1 MTANFESRSAQPRPP
16 IHSPKI
22 HLWIPSVLGKPGQ
35 GIPRWLIV
43 GLTGILLMVGLS
55 LWHSPLRAQSIQSLE
70 QQQQQLQQQLRT
82 NQEAIQQLQQ
92 QESTARQQMGQI
104 RTSITSTN
112 TRIADNEYRLQQA
125 QRSLEQAQ
133 QQLEEM
139 EVNLRRQQAGTAARL
154 RYLQRQGSERWWALL
169 LSSRDLNEFFDRR
182 HQLHLLI
189 EADRALISQMQ
200 ETTRQIDQQR
210 IALERQRNEIALI
223 IQELAAQ
230 RNQLQEQA
238 VAHEQMIGRI
248 TGQRSAYEAAQ
259 QRLEADTQRL
269 TGLIQQL
276 IAQQTQSSGGG
287 DPAQGTGRLVRP
299 VGGPVTSGF
308 GWRIHPVYG
317 TRRLHAGI
325 DFGVAT
331 GTPVQAADTGT
342 VIFAGW
348 YGGYGNTVIIN
359 HGGGITTL
367 YAHNS
372 RLSVG
377 QGQQVQRGQVVAG
390 SGSTGLSTGPH
401 VHFEVRVNGQ
411 PVDPARYL

>member
-1 MTANFESRSAQPRPP
+1 MTAKSYLNPEPAPTLR
-16 IHSPKI
+16 
-22 HLWIPSVLGKPGQ
+22 IPTRIGLAVA
-35 GIPRWLIV
+35 GILIALILMA
-43 GLTGILLMVGLS
+43 GLTLGHAPIQ
-55 LWHSPLRAQSIQSLE
+55 AQSIQNLE
-70 QQQQQLQQQLRT
+70 QQQQQLQQQLRS

-92 QESTARQQMGQI
+92 QESTARQQMGVI
-104 RTSITSTN
+104 RSSLESTN

-133 QQLEEM
+133 QQLEAM

-154 RYLQRQGSERWWALL
+154 RYLQRQGAERWWALL
-169 LSSRDLNEFFDRR
+169 LSSQDLNEFFDRR

-189 EADRALISQMQ
+189 EADRTLIAQMQ
-200 ETTRQIDQQR
+200 ETTRQIDAQR

-230 RNQLQEQA
+230 RNQLQQQA
-238 VAHEQMIGRI
+238 VAHEEMIGRI
-248 TGQRSAYEAAQ
+248 TNQRAAYEAAQ
-259 QRLEADTQRL
+259 QRLEADSGRL

-276 IAQQTQSSGGG
+276 IAEQTRASGSG
-287 DPAQGTGRLVRP
+287 DPVQGTGRLVRP

-308 GWRIHPVYG
+308 GWRIHPVYR

-331 GTPVQAADTGT
+331 GTSVQAADRGT

-348 YGGYGNTVIIN
+348 YGAYGNTVIIN
-359 HGGGITTL
+359 HGGGLTTL

-372 RLSVG
+372 RVLAG
-377 QGQQVQRGQVVAG
+377 QGQQVQRGQVVAA

>member
-1 MTANFESRSAQPRPP
+1 MTAKSYLDPKSAPP
-16 IHSPKI
+16 LRIPT
-22 HLWIPSVLGKPGQ
+22 WI
-35 GIPRWLIV
+35 
-43 GLTGILLMVGLS
+43 GLAMAGILLGLM
-55 LWHSPLRAQSIQSLE
+55 LLIAGLTLGHAPIQAQSIQNLE
-70 QQQQQLQQQLRT
+70 QQQQQLQQQLRS

-92 QESTARQQMGQI
+92 QESTARQQMGVI
-104 RTSITSTN
+104 RNSIESTN

-133 QQLEEM
+133 QQLEAM

-154 RYLQRQGSERWWALL
+154 RYLQRQGAERWWALL
-169 LSSRDLNEFFDRR
+169 LSSQDLNEFFDRR

-189 EADRALISQMQ
+189 EADRTLIAQMQ
-200 ETTRQIDQQR
+200 ETTRQIDAQR

-230 RNQLQEQA
+230 RNQLQQQA
-238 VAHEQMIGRI
+238 IAHEEMIGRI
-248 TGQRSAYEAAQ
+248 TNQRAAYEAAQ
-259 QRLEADTQRL
+259 QRLEADSGRL
-269 TGLIQQL
+269 TSLIQQL
-276 IAQQTQSSGGG
+276 IAEQTRASGGG
-287 DPAQGTGRLVRP
+287 DPVQGTGRLVRP

-331 GTPVQAADTGT
+331 GTSVQAADRGT

-348 YGGYGNTVIIN
+348 YGAYGNTVIIN
-359 HGGGITTL
+359 HGGGLTTL

-372 RLSVG
+372 RVLVG
-377 QGQQVQRGQVVAG
+377 QGQQMQRGQVVAA